1 MKKYLPSCLAFLG
14 LMLIILLLK
23 QVYFYDLDQ
32 CTTLSACLYY
42 TLYKYDSSDPS
53 IFYLLVHGLIPFVMY
68 VLALKEYEKQAEH
81 PSIYLVRYKSRS
93 NFYLKLNLEIYKI
106 LGILSLILFLIYG
119 GYCFIMHPTIT
130 FDFINVISFII
141 LYGVLLVLGLKL
153 VLLLI
158 EMTKSYFVSI
168 FSIYMIYFIGQLLP
182 MLSSIVHLVL
192 PLNLVTAKIS
202 WIGLIIDL
210 LLIISIEIVLKKK
223 MEYKDLV

>member
-23 QVYFYDLDQ
+23 QVYFYDLEQ
-32 CTTLSACLYY
+32 CKTLSSCLHY

-53 IFYLLVHGLIPFVMY
+53 VFYLLVHGLIPFIMY
-68 VLALKEYEKQAEH
+68 VLALKEYEKKAEH

-93 NFYLKLNLEIYKI
+93 NFHFKLNLEIYKI
-106 LGILSLILFLIYG
+106 LGILSLISFLIYG
-119 GYCFIMHPTIT
+119 GYCCIKHPTIT
-130 FDFINVISFII
+130 FDFINVVGFMIM
-141 LYGVLLVLGLKL
+141 YEVLLILGLKL

-182 MLSSIVHLVL
+182 MLSSIIHLVF

-210 LLIISIEIVLKKK
+210 LLIISIEIILKKK